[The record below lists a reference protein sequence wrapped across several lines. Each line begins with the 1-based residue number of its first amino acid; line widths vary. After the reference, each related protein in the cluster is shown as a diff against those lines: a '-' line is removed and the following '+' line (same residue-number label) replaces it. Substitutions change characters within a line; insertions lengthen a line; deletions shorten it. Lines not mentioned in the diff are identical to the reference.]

1 LKAVV
6 ALSPA
11 NRFGDAPIWSGDGL
25 AAITTPTLYI
35 VGGQDH
41 VVGYPAVRALF
52 DQESNAQRYLLTF
65 KEAGHSIGLIG
76 APPAMR
82 HSFWDLDWFEDAVWR
97 KDRLLP
103 IETHFITAFLDRYV
117 KDDMAKGAYLDGLVV
132 DSDTGTW
139 PGAPAGRYTGY
150 SPGAPAATVWKGFQP
165 SRATGMLFE
174 AKPAQ

>member
-1 LKAVV
+1 

-97 KDRLLP
+97 
-103 IETHFITAFLDRYV
+103 
-117 KDDMAKGAYLDGLVV
+117 
-132 DSDTGTW
+132 
-139 PGAPAGRYTGY
+139 
-150 SPGAPAATVWKGFQP
+150 
-165 SRATGMLFE
+165 
-174 AKPAQ
+174 